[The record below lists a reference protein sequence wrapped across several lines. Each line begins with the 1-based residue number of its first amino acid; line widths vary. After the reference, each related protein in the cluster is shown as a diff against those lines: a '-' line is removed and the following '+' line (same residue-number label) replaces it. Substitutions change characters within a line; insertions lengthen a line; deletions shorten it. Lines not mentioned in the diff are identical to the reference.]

1 MRPCVAAGVVWMAI
15 AAVAMADDV
24 PAAISKPTNIPAQ
37 GLGSALKFLAK
48 DRNLQIIY
56 ASEEIGE
63 RRTQGAVGELV
74 AEDALKQLLQ
84 GTGLTFK
91 YLDDKT
97 VTIVSITSAASPSSG
112 EDSEES
118 EETDEPDEP
127 SSNTAQGVRSEAAF
141 EPTPLPQVTVEA
153 ERQALRKRIAH
164 FVRTMTT
171 QVSSYESLPR
181 WGVKVCPAVTGLPA
195 PQGEFILQRISSIAR
210 WAGITLGAEDC
221 KPNLWVTVTSEPFR
235 LVKQMWS
242 HDPGRFA
249 DLSGQPATATQMHRF
264 LDDPRPIRVW
274 HGAELVGA
282 MGNELGPYENM
293 PQQARAPKVNT
304 MPRMSR
310 IQIDDLQVIK
320 STLVIVD
327 KRRVV
332 GLKLGALADYV
343 AMVGLAA
350 VNPDGDYASAE
361 SILNLFAAPQKG
373 QSIDQ
378 LSAWDAGFLKALYAT
393 DQSSKL
399 QVSAILNKMN
409 SDPGITP
416 LTPAAARP

>member
-1 MRPCVAAGVVWMAI
+1 MRPCVAAGVVWMAM
-15 AAVAMADDV
+15 AAVAMADDL
-24 PAAISKPTNIPAQ
+24 PASISKPTRIPAQ
-37 GLGSALKFLAK
+37 ALGPALKFLAK
-48 DRNLQIIY
+48 DRHLKIIY
-56 ASEEIGE
+56 DSEEIGE

-91 YLDDKT
+91 YVDDNT
-97 VTIVSITSAASPSSG
+97 VTIVPITSAASEEG
-112 EDSEES
+112 REES
-118 EETDEPDEP
+118 EDTDEPDEP
-127 SSNTAQGVRSEAAF
+127 SSNTAQGVRPEGAF
-141 EPTPLPQVTVEA
+141 EPTPLPQVTIEA

-164 FVRTMTT
+164 FVRTMTA

-210 WAGITLGAEDC
+210 WAGIPLGAEDC
-221 KPNLWVTVTSEPFR
+221 KPNLWITVTSEPSR

-249 DLSGQPATATQMHRF
+249 DLSGQPATVTEMRRF
-264 LDDPRPIRVW
+264 LDDPRAIRVW

-293 PQQARAPKVNT
+293 PQQSRAPKVNT
-304 MPRMSR
+304 LPTMSR
-310 IQIDDLQVIK
+310 IQIDDVQVIK
-320 STLVIVD
+320 STLVVVD

-332 GLKLGALADYV
+332 GLKIGAVADYV

-361 SILNLFAAPQKG
+361 SILNLFTAPQKG
-373 QSIDQ
+373 QSIEQ
-378 LSAWDAGFLKALYAT
+378 LGAWDAGFLKALYAT

-399 QVSAILNKMN
+399 QVAAIVNKMT
-409 SDPGITP
+409 SDPGATP
-416 LTPAAARP
+416 FTPAAARP